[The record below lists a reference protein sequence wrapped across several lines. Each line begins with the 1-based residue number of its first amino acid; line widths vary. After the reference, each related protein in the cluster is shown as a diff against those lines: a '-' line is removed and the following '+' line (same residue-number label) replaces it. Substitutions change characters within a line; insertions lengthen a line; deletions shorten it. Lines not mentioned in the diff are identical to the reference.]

1 MAILGS
7 PWETYSDLN
16 PTDPDA
22 LPESSSEMESIG
34 PKINGAGTIGT
45 MGHYCYFNLDNGTD
59 EDYTLPFDFPIS
71 GDFTIICNALATDL
85 AGATAMSVSVQG
97 SVDGDNWIDL
107 HDNLINGAAIDDTLA
122 IGIYDYDAK
131 GRMPKMRLGLTP
143 GTGRNETILIA
154 IVPQ

>member
-16 PTDPDA
+16 PTSVDT

-59 EDYTLPFDFPIS
+59 EDFTLPFDFPIS
-71 GDFTIICNALATDL
+71 GDFTIVINALATEL
-85 AGATAMSVSVQG
+85 AGSTLVDVSVAG
-97 SVDGDNWIDL
+97 SVDGTTYVDL
-107 HDNLINGAAIDDTLA
+107 HTDVIDGVQMNDTLA
-122 IGIYDYDAK
+122 IGVYDYDAK
-131 GRMPKMRLGLTP
+131 GRMPFMRLGINPL
-143 GTGRNETILIA
+143 TGRNETILIA

>member
-16 PTDPDA
+16 PADKDA

-59 EDYTLPFDFPIS
+59 EDFTLPFDFPIN
-71 GDFTIICNALATDL
+71 GDFTIVCNALKTDL
-85 AGATAMSVSVQG
+85 AGATAMDLSVQG
-97 SVDGDNWIDL
+97 SIDGVNYLDL
-107 HDNLINGAAIDDTLA
+107 HTDLLSGVAIDDA
-122 IGIYDYDAK
+122 MQAGVYDYDTK
-131 GRMPKMRLGLTP
+131 GRMPYMRLGLTP
-143 GTGRNETILIA
+143 GTGRNETILLA
-154 IVPQ
+154 IVPH